1 MGLRFI
7 FMLTR
12 NDRTVPDASQQL
24 QTALSL
30 GVRHIGFK
38 DIGLPVE
45 QLKALNAAIKAGGA
59 TSYLEVVSLDR
70 ESEIVSAK
78 AAVEIGVDVLLG
90 GTRVDDVLPI
100 INGTGIQYFPFP
112 GRITGHPSVLEGTI
126 EEIVESAR
134 TIAGRDGVHG
144 LDLLAYRSAENVPEL
159 MKAVCAAVSKPV
171 YIAGSIDT
179 RERIAV
185 VQSAGAVR
193 HIDVIGIDCHI
204 GSQLTEIPPFIE
216 ALERLKLL
224 IARLKEIGIC
234 ISTWILEGD
243 WESPITRNR
252 RRILEN
258 TRRPLYKGSRSVL
271 QPVSGTRPRHCGK
284 RRRAADRSPL
294 CQEDSQQR
302 IHHHRCR
309 HERSLARPSYYGS
322 YHDIQPVLRCRPES
336 RDCGCCGAD
345 LRVLRFYCAGPR
357 HASHGA
363 GRIPGGHERGRLRFF
378 HGFKLQF
385 KNACGRSAGKR
396 RPISHHTKAR
406 ILGGFNP
413 RESIPDFVNPHFHE
427 GS

>member
-38 DIGLPVE
+38 DIGLPLE
-45 QLKALNAAIKAGGA
+45 QLKGLNAAIKAGGA

-78 AAVEIGVDVLLG
+78 AAAEIGVDVLLG

-100 INGTGIQYFPFP
+100 INGTDIQYFPFP

-134 TIAGRDGVHG
+134 AISGRDGVHG

-185 VQSAGAVR
+185 VQRVGAAGFTIGTAALDGKYPANGT
-193 HIDVIGIDCHI
+193 DVP
-204 GSQLTEIPPFIE
+204 SQLSAIIRDVA
-216 ALERLKLL
+216 ALNKHL
-224 IARLKEIGIC
+224 
-234 ISTWILEGD
+234 
-243 WESPITRNR
+243 SPIRKKNLSTAVTGKVEGQVNNMQ
-252 RRILEN
+252 LKVAKFE
-258 TRRPLYKGSRSVL
+258 GASRWSFR
-271 QPVSGTRPRHCGK
+271 Q
-284 RRRAADRSPL
+284 
-294 CQEDSQQR
+294 
-302 IHHHRCR
+302 
-309 HERSLARPSYYGS
+309 
-322 YHDIQPVLRCRPES
+322 HDDELFFV
-336 RDCGCCGAD
+336 
-345 LRVLRFYCAGPR
+345 
-357 HASHGA
+357 H
-363 GRIPGGHERGRLRFF
+363 RGRLLIKFRDREEIVEAGEFIVVP
-378 HGFKLQF
+378 HGVEHCAVALDGE
-385 KNACGRSAGKR
+385 ACDVLLATTTAPLRPAAGNG
-396 RPISHHTKAR
+396 AA
-406 ILGGFNP
+406 
-413 RESIPDFVNPHFHE
+413 E
-427 GS
+427 